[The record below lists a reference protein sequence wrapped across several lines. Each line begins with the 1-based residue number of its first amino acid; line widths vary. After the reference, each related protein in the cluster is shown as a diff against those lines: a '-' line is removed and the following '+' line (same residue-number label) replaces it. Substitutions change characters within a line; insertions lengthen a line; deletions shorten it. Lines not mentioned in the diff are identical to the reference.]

1 MRVAIDL
8 FDLILSISRQIYNIC
23 EIVDLNENCSDFFVE
38 EDPIKVWFFAV
49 KACFRLKPPHKWD

>member
-38 EDPIKVWFFAV
+38 EDPIKV
-49 KACFRLKPPHKWD
+49 